1 MYCGDCGQ
9 GDMLMASQ
17 KQLEDL
23 TDYIK
28 HNTSDVIVFDKKGA

>member
-1 MYCGDCGQ
+1 MYCRDCGQ
-9 GDMLMASQ
+9 GDTLMASQ

-28 HNTSDVIVFDKKGA
+28 HNTMPPV